1 MLHLLFLKKLQDGN
15 SAEIGPMKIAKNDS
29 QNHSIAIDL
38 MDSTTPIQF
47 DLFINEIK
55 KSNLSIQCPP
65 GELLIPNSLSESDF
79 DKNQCNLKPSQD
91 LNLFL

>member
-1 MLHLLFLKKLQDGN
+1 MLFLKKLQDGN

-79 DKNQCNLKPSQD
+79 DKNQCNLKPSQN
-91 LNLFL
+91 LNLFFII